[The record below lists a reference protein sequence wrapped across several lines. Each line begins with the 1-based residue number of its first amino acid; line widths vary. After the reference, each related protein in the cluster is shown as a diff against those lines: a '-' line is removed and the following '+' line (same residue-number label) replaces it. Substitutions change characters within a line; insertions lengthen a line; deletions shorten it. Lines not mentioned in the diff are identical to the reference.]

1 MIRWCTVD
9 LLILKHILMAWQ
21 GWPMTADEVL
31 AQQKIET
38 AEYFGRR
45 VHALSCLPCV
55 DGVVRPL

>member
-45 VHALSCLPCV
+45 AHALLVSTLC
-55 DGVVRPL
+55 